1 MATSAAKISYVA
13 EAPRALFRIA
23 GRAAAE
29 RARDFDEA
37 VRRLVGDGV
46 REVFLDLSDCPL
58 LDSTFSGTVAGLAEG
73 RNGTMPLVQF
83 VLVGAKPRIVDGLAN
98 LEVLP
103 LLRTWEDS
111 EPVPFTAPMVELA
124 PSQSGRQEMGL
135 FCLQAHRALGRLS
148 EANRERF
155 RELES
160 MLQAELSRTGEP
172 DSGR

>member
-1 MATSAAKISYVA
+1 MATSAAKITYA
-13 EAPRALFRIA
+13 TERPRALFRVA

-37 VRRLVGDGV
+37 VRRLVADGV
-46 REVFLDLSDCPL
+46 REVFLDLRECPL

-73 RNGTMPLVQF
+73 RNGTGPLVQF
-83 VLVGAKPRIVDGLAN
+83 VLVGAKPRILDGLAN

-103 LLRTWEDS
+103 LLRVWEDA
-111 EPVPFTAPMVELA
+111 EPVPFTVPLEELA
-124 PSQSGRQEMGL
+124 PSQSGHREMGL

-160 MLQAELSRTGEP
+160 MLQAELSRNETAGP
-172 DSGR
+172 GR